1 MNVKMGISR
10 ELENCQIKPAGR
22 VNRAADDTATAAT
35 RVSADAATDVTT
47 TTALTYSNIAGY
59 SISVHQM
66 IVQGQGRS

>member
-1 MNVKMGISR
+1 MGISR
-10 ELENCQIKPAGR
+10 ELENCQMTPTER
-22 VNRAADDTATAAT
+22 VNRAANDTATAAM

-47 TTALTYSNIAGY
+47 VTALTYSNIAGN